1 MSAAVR
7 LRIPRFTDDFLGG
20 KDRMNERPTM
30 GLDGQAQPE
39 SGAMQL
45 SEAFAIVTSGA
56 RRIREALSRVIV
68 GQNEAINLA
77 LVALLAGGHA
87 LIEGVPG
94 VGKTL
99 LVKALARAVA
109 GDFQRIQFTPDLMP
123 ADLTGTNVF
132 DLKTQ
137 EFRLVRGPIFTNF
150 LLADE
155 INRAPAKTQSALLE
169 AMQERQVTIDRETCA
184 LSPVFVVFATQ
195 NPIEHQGTYPLPEAQ
210 KDRFLVK
217 IRMDYPAA
225 EEENELARL
234 VAGGD
239 PPERR
244 LEQDL
249 RVPVLQPGE
258 LAQLRA
264 ATAHV
269 RVSDAISGYIVN
281 LARQTRQHPAVW
293 VGAGPRATL
302 ALLTASRALAVLG
315 EGDFVAPEDVKTLAA
330 PVLEHRMLLRPE
342 FEMEGVTIREVINS
356 VLESVEVPR

>member
-1 MSAAVR
+1 
-7 LRIPRFTDDFLGG
+7 
-20 KDRMNERPTM
+20 MNEKPV
-30 GLDGQAQPE
+30 LDSDGQAQPG
-39 SGAMQL
+39 SGSVKS
-45 SEAFAIVTSGA
+45 SEASAISSGA
-56 RRIREALSRVIV
+56 RRVREALSRVIV
-68 GQNEAINLA
+68 GQNQAIDLA
-77 LVALLAGGHA
+77 LVTLLAGGHA

-123 ADLTGTNVF
+123 ADVTGTSVF
-132 DLKTQ
+132 DLRTQ

-169 AMQERQVTIDRETCA
+169 AMQERQVTIDRETSA

-217 IRMDYPAA
+217 IRMDYPDA

-234 VAGGD
+234 VAAGD
-239 PPERR
+239 TPERR
-244 LEQDL
+244 LIEDL
-249 RVPVLQPGE
+249 RVPVLQSGE
-258 LAQLRA
+258 LEQLKA
-264 ATAHV
+264 ATAQV

-302 ALLTASRALAVLG
+302 ALLSASRALAIL
-315 EGDFVAPEDVKTLAA
+315 EDRDFVTPEDVKTLAA

-342 FEMEGVTIREVINS
+342 VEMEGVGIREVITA
-356 VLESVEVPR
+356 VLEAVEVPR

>member
-1 MSAAVR
+1 MR
-7 LRIPRFTDDFLGG
+7 RIIPRLINDDFLGG
-20 KDRMNERPTM
+20 TDRMNEKRVQD
-30 GLDGQAQPE
+30 LDGQTQSG
-39 SGAMQL
+39 SGAVQS
-45 SEAFAIVTSGA
+45 SEAFATITNGA
-56 RRIREALSRVIV
+56 RRIREALSRVII

-77 LVALLAGGHA
+77 LVTLLAGGHA

-109 GDFQRIQFTPDLMP
+109 GNFQRIQFTPDLMP
-123 ADLTGTNVF
+123 ADITGTSVF
-132 DLKTQ
+132 DLRAQ

-184 LSPVFVVFATQ
+184 LSSVFVVFATQ

-217 IRMDYPAA
+217 IHMDYPAA
-225 EEENELARL
+225 EDENELARL

-239 PPERR
+239 APERR
-244 LEQDL
+244 LAEDFHT
-249 RVPVLQPGE
+249 PVLQSGE
-258 LAQLRA
+258 LEQLLT

-281 LARQTRQHPAVW
+281 LTRQTRQHPAVW

-302 ALLTASRALAVLG
+302 ALLTASRALAAL
-315 EGDFVAPEDVKTLAA
+315 EERDFVLPEDVKTLTA

-342 FEMEGVTIREVINS
+342 FEMEGLQIREVINS
-356 VLESVEVPR
+356 VLEAVEVPR

>member
-1 MSAAVR
+1 MSEK
-7 LRIPRFTDDFLGG
+7 PMLGF
-20 KDRMNERPTM
+20 
-30 GLDGQAQPE
+30 DGQAQPE
-39 SGAMQL
+39 SNAMQS
-45 SEAFAIVTSGA
+45 SEAFAALDGA
-56 RRIREALSRVIV
+56 RRVREALSRVIV
-68 GQNEAINLA
+68 GQNQAIDLA
-77 LVALLAGGHA
+77 LVTLLAGGHA

-99 LVKALARAVA
+99 LVKALAKAVA

-123 ADLTGTNVF
+123 ADVTGTSVF
-132 DLKTQ
+132 DLRTQ
-137 EFRLVRGPIFTNF
+137 QFRLVRGPIFTNF

-225 EEENELARL
+225 EDENELARL

-239 PPERR
+239 APERR
-244 LEQDL
+244 LAEDL
-249 RVPVLQPGE
+249 RTPVLQSGE
-258 LAQLRA
+258 LERLQDA
-264 ATAHV
+264 ASSV
-269 RVSDAISGYIVN
+269 RVSEAITGYIVN
-281 LARQTRQHPAVW
+281 LARQTRQHAAVW

-302 ALLTASRALAVLG
+302 ALLSASRALAVL
-315 EGDFVAPEDVKTLAA
+315 EQRDFVVPEDVKTLA
-330 PVLEHRMLLRPE
+330 PSVLEHRMLLRPE
-342 FEMEGVTIREVINS
+342 VEMEGVEIREVINA

>member
-1 MSAAVR
+1 MSEK
-7 LRIPRFTDDFLGG
+7 PMLGF
-20 KDRMNERPTM
+20 
-30 GLDGQAQPE
+30 DGQAQPE
-39 SGAMQL
+39 TDAMQS
-45 SEAFAIVTSGA
+45 SEASATLDGA
-56 RRIREALSRVIV
+56 RRVREALSRVVV
-68 GQNEAINLA
+68 GQNQAIDLA
-77 LVALLAGGHA
+77 LVTLLAGGHA

-99 LVKALARAVA
+99 LVKALAKAVA

-123 ADLTGTNVF
+123 ADVTGTSVF
-132 DLKTQ
+132 DLRTQ
-137 EFRLVRGPIFTNF
+137 QFRLVRGPIFTNF

-225 EEENELARL
+225 EDENELARL

-239 PPERR
+239 APERR
-244 LEQDL
+244 LAEDL
-249 RVPVLQPGE
+249 RTPVLQSGE
-258 LAQLRA
+258 LERLQDA
-264 ATAHV
+264 ASSV
-269 RVSDAISGYIVN
+269 RVSEAITGYIVN
-281 LARQTRQHPAVW
+281 LARQTRQHAAVW

-302 ALLTASRALAVLG
+302 ALLSASRALAVL
-315 EGDFVAPEDVKTLAA
+315 EQRDFVVPEDVKTLA
-330 PVLEHRMLLRPE
+330 PSVLEHRMLLRPE
-342 FEMEGVTIREVINS
+342 VEMEGVEIREVINA

>member
-1 MSAAVR
+1 MSEK
-7 LRIPRFTDDFLGG
+7 PMLGF
-20 KDRMNERPTM
+20 
-30 GLDGQAQPE
+30 DGQIQPE
-39 SGAMQL
+39 SDAMQS
-45 SEAFAIVTSGA
+45 SEESATLDGA
-56 RRIREALSRVIV
+56 RRVREALSRVIV
-68 GQNEAINLA
+68 GQNQAIDLA
-77 LVALLAGGHA
+77 LVTLLAGGHA

-99 LVKALARAVA
+99 LVKALASAVA

-123 ADLTGTNVF
+123 ADVTGTSVF
-132 DLKTQ
+132 DLRTQ
-137 EFRLVRGPIFTNF
+137 QFRLVRGPIFTNF

-225 EEENELARL
+225 EDENELARL

-239 PPERR
+239 APERR
-244 LEQDL
+244 LAEDL
-249 RVPVLQPGE
+249 RTPVLQSGE
-258 LAQLRA
+258 LERLRDGA
-264 ATAHV
+264 SRV
-269 RVSDAISGYIVN
+269 RVSDAITGYIVN
-281 LARQTRQHPAVW
+281 LARQTRQHAAVW

-302 ALLTASRALAVLG
+302 ALLSASRALAVL
-315 EGDFVAPEDVKTLAA
+315 EQRDFVVPEDVKTLA
-330 PVLEHRMLLRPE
+330 PSVLEHRMLLRPE
-342 FEMEGVTIREVINS
+342 VEMEGVEIREVINA